1 MLEIIAVTILSI
13 LIYHHFVYPGAVI
26 LLARLRRRRPVEESR
41 QSAPRVSLLIA
52 AYNEE
57 KVIRAKLD
65 NSIELE
71 YPNLVEIIVISDG
84 STDSTP
90 TIVSDYPDDRVVGLH
105 VDARSG
111 KSAALNRG
119 VQIAKGEIVVF
130 SDANNDFSSNAI
142 AELVKHFVDPKV
154 GGVTG
159 AKKIKVEQGR
169 QASAGDNLYWRYES
183 AIKFAE
189 SNILS
194 ITCSDGEI
202 FAMRRDLFRDLNP
215 GVINDDL
222 QLTLD
227 LVYGGYK
234 VLYEPEATSHESASI
249 SIKDDFWVKVR
260 MVAGGFQAISW
271 HWAKIFN
278 IFSPFNIMFISHK
291 VIRWLVPELLIALF
305 VISGALLSNPVF
317 QLLFVLQL
325 LFYGMALVGWATIGK
340 YELPMIVYVPFYFCA
355 MNLAALLGL
364 FRFLSKSQTVNWRK
378 AVR

>member
-1 MLEIIAVTILSI
+1 MLEVVAITILML
-13 LIYHHFVYPGAVI
+13 LIYNHFIYPGAVI
-26 LLARLRRRRPVEESR
+26 LLAMSRRSKATVKPEKV
-41 QSAPRVSLLIA
+41 QPKVSLLIA

-57 KVIRAKLD
+57 KVIKAKLD
-65 NSIELE
+65 NSIALE

-90 TIVSDYPDDRVVGLH
+90 DIVSAYPDDRVVSLH

-119 VQIAKGEIVVF
+119 VEIAKGEIVVF
-130 SDANNDFSSNAI
+130 SDANNDFSANAI
-142 AELVKHFVDPKV
+142 SELVKHFVNPKV

-159 AKKIKVEQGR
+159 AKKIKIEQGR

-183 AIKFAE
+183 AIKLAE
-189 SNILS
+189 SKILS

-202 FAMRRDLFRDLNP
+202 FAMRRDLYQDLKP

-227 LVYGGYK
+227 LVYGGFK

-249 SIKDDFWVKVR
+249 SIIDDFWVKVR

-278 IFSPFNIMFISHK
+278 VFLPFNIMFISHK

-305 VISGALLSNPVF
+305 FLSTVLLDNPVF
-317 QLLFVLQL
+317 QILFVLQL
-325 LFYGMALVGWATIGK
+325 LFYGTALVGWATIGR

-355 MNLAALLGL
+355 MNLAALLGF
-364 FRFLSKSQTVNWRK
+364 FRFLSNSQTVNWRK